1 MDFFSWPPIAAVL
14 DAAYGFVTALS
25 AAVQPFTGTAA
36 GLIAVVLLTIVVRAV
51 LLPVGVSQVRAEFV
65 RRRLAPKLAELQ
77 RRHGHDRELLGRKTV
92 ELYQEERTSPF
103 AGMLPLLAQIPVI
116 SLVYAVF
123 THPVIAGHG
132 NALLDER
139 AFGAPLG
146 TSFVGLTGAG
156 PQVWPAIAVYLVVL
170 ALIATVTT
178 ISRRVLAL
186 PQPQPAAGAATA
198 AGGPGTPPAGMLRA
212 LSFLPYVTVVFAAF
226 VPLAAAVYILTTATW
241 TVLERST
248 LRRLLDP
255 ERRRPTG
262 GGQPS
267 ISH

>member
-25 AAVQPFTGTAA
+25 AAVQPFAGTAA
-36 GLIAVVLLTIVVRAV
+36 GLVAVVLLTVVVRAV

-77 RRHGHDRELLGRKTV
+77 RKHGHDRELLGRKTI

-123 THPVIAGHG
+123 THPTIAGHG

-156 PQVWPAIAVYLVVL
+156 PQVWPAIVVYLVVL
-170 ALIATVTT
+170 ALIAAVTT
-178 ISRRVLAL
+178 VSRKVLAL
-186 PQPQPAAGAATA
+186 PQQPAPGGSGTA
-198 AGGPGTPPAGMLRA
+198 ATPPAGMLRA

-226 VPLAAAVYILTTATW
+226 VPLAAAVYILTSTTW

-255 ERRRPTG
+255 ERRHPTE